1 MSKKPTPK
9 REPTPDDP
17 KQYKRFLETAE
28 ETEASEDPEVLSR
41 ALKKISP
48 PRKEAFS

>member
-9 REPTPDDP
+9 PDDP
-17 KQYKRFLETAE
+17 EQYKRFLKAAK

-41 ALKKISP
+41 ALKKIAPLPKVVRSGG
-48 PRKEAFS
+48 A